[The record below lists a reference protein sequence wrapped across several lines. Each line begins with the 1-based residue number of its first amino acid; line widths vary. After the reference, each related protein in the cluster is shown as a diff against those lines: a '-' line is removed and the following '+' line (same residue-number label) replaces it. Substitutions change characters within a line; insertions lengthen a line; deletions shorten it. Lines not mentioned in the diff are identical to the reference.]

1 LVSNDNQRTTKSPVL
16 KPFCNQN
23 ETIPGGGNLMG
34 KSKIDDVKLKRLLR
48 DGKTINHCANVFDV
62 STQAI
67 RKRIKVMDV
76 VVGKSLVLDKPRAD
90 KITNEAF
97 DAHAELRKIHGSA
110 TEMLEKLEAVQRGE
124 VPIETL
130 EPLLGNKGSMG
141 DLQLKCIAEIRKQL
155 SFMHDVHKSLL
166 DMKQVQKFQEII
178 LQEISSV
185 DSATGHKIKQK
196 LIDACVLHSSLQWT

>member
-1 LVSNDNQRTTKSPVL
+1 
-16 KPFCNQN
+16 
-23 ETIPGGGNLMG
+23 MG

-110 TEMLEKLEAVQRGE
+110 TEMLAKLEAVQRGE
-124 VPIETL
+124 VPIEEL
-130 EPLLGNKGSMG
+130 EPLLGSKGSVG